1 MNHGKMMGACLLAAM
16 FASAAARAE
25 DDAGYYIG
33 AGVGQASQEAGEFE
47 GDDTSFKLFAGWS
60 FNKYFAV
67 EGGYI
72 DGGDQSDDL
81 GSIHAVV
88 GSDGFFVA
96 GLARLPLAGGIVSPY
111 AKLGYTFYSAKT
123 TLSSG
128 GQSISESESDEDLLF
143 GGGLEFKLGDNF
155 RLRTEFEK
163 VNVPDASFE
172 IYSIAGTWQF

>member
-60 FNKYFAV
+60 FNKYFAI

-72 DGGDQSDDL
+72 DGGDQSDNL
-81 GSIHAVV
+81 GPIHAEV

-111 AKLGYTFYSAKT
+111 AKLGYAFYSAKT

-143 GGGLEFKLGDNF
+143 GGGLEFKLGENF
-155 RLRTEFEK
+155 RLRAEFEK